1 MEDFGLKR
9 EPEKEIS
16 RRNFL
21 RGVAA
26 GAAGGVLLSAGGFVI
41 LRESRPE
48 TEPAVTGNRVAVPPS
63 DYIRW
68 DSDKCV
74 GCERCVLA
82 CALVHGG
89 NTNPRFSSVMW
100 KTEFAEHYMRTPM
113 FCQQCAAPD
122 CYAACPVEGAMIINE
137 GTGARL
143 VNQAK
148 CIGCR
153 KCVEA
158 CTYTP
163 SRVSFDI
170 TDKIAIKCDLC
181 RDRKDGP
188 ACIYVCSEAGGGRAL
203 TYVPRE
209 ERKL

>member
-1 MEDFGLKR
+1 MEEFGLKR

-16 RRNFL
+16 RRDFL

-26 GAAGGVLLSAGGFVI
+26 GAAGGVIISSGGFVI
-41 LRESRPE
+41 WRESEPE
-48 TEPAVTGNRVAVPPS
+48 TEAGVIRIGTVVSPS
-63 DYIRW
+63 GYIQW

-82 CALVHGG
+82 CAMVHGG
-89 NTNPRFSSVMW
+89 NTNPQFSSVMW
-100 KTEFAEHYMRTPM
+100 KTEFVEHYMRTPM

-122 CYAACPVEGAMIINE
+122 CYAACPVEGAMIIDE
-137 GTGARL
+137 GSGARL
-143 VNQAK
+143 VDQAK

-153 KCVEA
+153 KCIEA

-163 SRVSFDI
+163 SRISFDM
-170 TDKIAIKCDLC
+170 TDKVAIKCDLC

-203 TYVPRE
+203 SYLPRE
-209 ERKL
+209 ERKI

>member
-1 MEDFGLKR
+1 MEDFGLRR

-16 RRNFL
+16 RRDFL

-41 LRESRPE
+41 CREFQPGP
-48 TEPAVTGNRVAVPPS
+48 EPAVTRDRVAVPS
-63 DYIRW
+63 SGYIQW

-89 NTNPRFSSVMW
+89 NTNPQFSSVMQ
-100 KTEFAEHYMRTPM
+100 KAEFVEHYMRTPM
-113 FCQQCAAPD
+113 FCQQCTAPD
-122 CYAACPVEGAMIINE
+122 CYAACPVEGALNIDE
-137 GTGARL
+137 GTGARWIDR
-143 VNQAK
+143 AK

-153 KCVEA
+153 KCIEA

-163 SRVSFDI
+163 SRISFDV
-170 TDKIAIKCDLC
+170 TNKVAIKCDLC

-203 TYVPRE
+203 SYVHRE
-209 ERKL
+209 ERKA